1 MKRQLNGS
9 VLAGYIKERQAKQVR
24 ALRQAHNV
32 FPKLAIIRT
41 NPDPVVDS
49 YMKLKQN
56 YGADILIDVDVHTIE
71 QKDAL
76 TRIAELNKDDTVHGI
91 IVQIPLPD
99 TSQTDEVLNAVA
111 KNKDVDGLANDTMFE
126 PATPLAIDWLLA
138 GYNVELGQNKQ
149 IVIVGHGRLVGRP
162 LAKLWKQSGF
172 NVVVADK
179 KTENLSEITKNADV
193 IVCATGV
200 PGLITADMIKPDA
213 VVVDAG
219 VATDKNGLAGDLA
232 ADVREREDLVLTPE
246 KGGVGPLTVCALFE
260 NVIRSAQ
267 KFAEKAQDE

>member
-162 LAKLWKQSGF
+162 LAKLWKQNGF